1 MLSIINV
8 ENIFTSIILTGAY
21 LLSVTLSGFIEAWV
35 AKKMGDDTAER
46 SGLLSLNPITHIDP
60 FGFLI
65 VLFNSRFGWGKDIP
79 VNPYNLGPS
88 YRFLKILVVY
98 LSEIFMYIALAFS
111 SLVIFTYNFIGPIAC
126 QGEFGSEMF
135 MSYFLPLHAFAQL
148 FPHYSSL
155 GLVCGMFL
163 ARLILFN
170 IILAAIKLPIKL
182 VRIGFMYGSETSW
195 NYNDRSIIRE
205 MIVLFCILLFFGD
218 TITMFVLNLV
228 VFITKFLVITLKI
241 C

>member
-8 ENIFTSIILTGAY
+8 ENIFTYISLTGAY

-46 SGLLSLNPITHIDP
+46 AGLLSLNPVTHIDP
-60 FGFLI
+60 FGFLV
-65 VLFNSRFGWGKDIP
+65 VLFNLRFGWGKDIP
-79 VNPYNLGPS
+79 VNPYNLGHS
-88 YRFLKILVVY
+88 ARFLKVLIVY
-98 LSEIFMYIALAFS
+98 LSEIIMYIIIAFT

-126 QGEFGSEMF
+126 KAEFGNQMF
-135 MSYFLPLHAFAQL
+135 LSYFVPLHSFAEL

-155 GLVCGMFL
+155 ALVCGMFL

-182 VRIGFMYGSETSW
+182 VRIGFMYTSETGW

-205 MIVLFCILLFFGD
+205 MIVLFLILFLFGD
-218 TITMFVLNLV
+218 HITMFVLNFV